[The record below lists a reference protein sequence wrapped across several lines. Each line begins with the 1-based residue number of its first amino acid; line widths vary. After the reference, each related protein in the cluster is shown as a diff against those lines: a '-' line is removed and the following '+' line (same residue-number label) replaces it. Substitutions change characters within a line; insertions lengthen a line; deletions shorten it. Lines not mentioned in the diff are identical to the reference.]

1 MRLKILVPCA
11 IVLITGAVYL
21 LSGKPA
27 SANGP
32 ETGKTLALDTAV
44 VKAVTVDLVKT
55 LRLSGQTSA
64 RDFRNMSAPE
74 LKGPET
80 SKGLILLKLAKP
92 GLLVKKGEL
101 IAQIDGQQTK
111 DHVDDVADFVRQADA
126 DMRKR
131 KSEQDIEWENL
142 QQTLRQAKSNMEKA
156 RLDAKTTSL
165 LTEIERELLELNA
178 EETAARY
185 QQLQQDLVFHKA
197 AYTAEM
203 RILGLTKE
211 RQQRHH
217 DRHAKDLETFTINA
231 PISGLAVMQQIWR
244 GGEMGQVQEG
254 DQVYPGQ
261 LFMKVVNPRSMQLE
275 ARANQA
281 ESGDLRIG
289 QKVKVGFDAFPGL
302 ALEGHIYSIG
312 ALAAAGWS
320 QSVYVRNVPV
330 NILIDGSDPRVIPDL
345 SASGDVE
352 LERAGHVV
360 AIPLSAVRETN
371 GKASVMVK
379 KGGMFEERAV
389 TLGLRT
395 NEQVAVLSGLQA
407 GEEIRLN

>member
-11 IVLITGAVYL
+11 FVLITCAVYL
-21 LSGKPA
+21 LPGKPA
-27 SANGP
+27 AANG
-32 ETGKTLALDTAV
+32 TDAGKTLVVDSAV

-64 RDFRNMSAPE
+64 RDFRNISAPA

-80 SKGLILLKLAKP
+80 SHGLILLQLAKP

-101 IAQIDGQQTK
+101 IVQIDAQQTK
-111 DHVDDVADFVRQADA
+111 DHVDDVADFVRQADS

-185 QQLQQDLVFHKA
+185 KQLQQDLVFHKA

-203 RILGLTKE
+203 QILGLTKE
-211 RQQRHH
+211 RQRRHH
-217 DRHAKDLETFTINA
+217 DRHAKDLEAFTINA
-231 PISGLAVMQQIWR
+231 PIGGLAVMQQIWR
-244 GGEMGQVQEG
+244 GGEMGQVQQG

-281 ESGDLRIG
+281 ESSDLRIG
-289 QKVKVGFDAFPGL
+289 Q
-302 ALEGHIYSIG
+302 
-312 ALAAAGWS
+312 
-320 QSVYVRNVPV
+320 
-330 NILIDGSDPRVIPDL
+330 
-345 SASGDVE
+345 
-352 LERAGHVV
+352 
-360 AIPLSAVRETN
+360 
-371 GKASVMVK
+371 
-379 KGGMFEERAV
+379 
-389 TLGLRT
+389 
-395 NEQVAVLSGLQA
+395 
-407 GEEIRLN
+407 